1 MGLDRCAAYERR
13 KKTEREA
20 IATSLTVTNGRRF
33 QSVNGITT
41 GLAASLSLSRAR
53 MTTLFQVSLFRQCV
67 VYRSRVYTVETHLNL
82 SRWLTERP
90 TTVHH
95 SCVLYSPME

>member
-1 MGLDRCAAYERR
+1 MRCIRAEKENGERGYRHLLDSD
-13 KKTEREA
+13 KWTEISISEWNHHW
-20 IATSLTVTNGRRF
+20 TSRV
-33 QSVNGITT
+33 
-41 GLAASLSLSRAR
+41 SLSLSRAR